1 MESRNIRYRM
11 ERDLGRDDWLRAARL
26 ALLKSGA
33 SEVRVE
39 RLARDLR
46 VTKGSFYWHFKD
58 REELL
63 ELLLREWED
72 EFPEIIKQLKG
83 LRGRKALQLLLRLVV
98 DQAPMSEKGM
108 LPSDAAMFTWASV
121 SPDVARRVNRAEKKR
136 IKLLKQ
142 IIEDPNRT
150 EILYLVW
157 LGFVARGKRLPGS
170 RKRFPQIAR
179 TMLELFPRHKERQ
192 ARKT

>member
-1 MESRNIRYRM
+1 MD
-11 ERDLGRDDWLRAARL
+11 RDLGRDDWLRAARL
-26 ALLKSGA
+26 ALLKGGA

-72 EFPEIIKQLKG
+72 DFPEIIKQLKG
-83 LRGRKALQLLLRLVV
+83 LRGRKALLLLLRLVV
-98 DQAPMSEKGM
+98 EQAPLGEKGM
-108 LPSDAAMFTWASV
+108 LSSDAAIFTWASV

-142 IIEDPNRT
+142 IIGDPDRT
-150 EILYLVW
+150 EILYLAW
-157 LGFVARGKRLPGS
+157 LGFVARGKRVPGS
-170 RKRFPQIAR
+170 RERFPQIAR
-179 TMLELFPRHKERQ
+179 AMLELFPPENLRRKEWRVQ
-192 ARKT
+192 KA